1 MSTVIII
8 PTYNELETLPEAV
21 KAVRI
26 AVPDANILI
35 VDDNSP
41 DGTGAKA
48 DALASADPFV
58 HVLHRAEKTGLGDA
72 YLAGFAW
79 ALEHGFEIIVEMDA
93 DGSHP
98 ASRLGALIGAVS
110 APTVPGAHYPGLAI
124 GSRWVK
130 GGSVVNWPAHRLF
143 LSRGANAYARI
154 ALGINVK
161 DSTAGF
167 RAFRAEVLR
176 GIHLEEVN
184 SHGYCFQIDLTLR
197 VLDAGYTVVELP
209 IEFKERETGESKMS
223 KNIVV
228 EAMKSVTA
236 WGWQRRFGK
245 KNSTSSS

>member
-1 MSTVIII
+1 MSVVVII
-8 PTYNELETLPEAV
+8 PTFNELQTLPEAV
-21 KAVRI
+21 ASVRA
-26 AVPDANILI
+26 AVPEANILI

-48 DALASADPFV
+48 DALASVDPFV
-58 HVLHRAEKTGLGDA
+58 HVLHRSEKSGLGDA

-79 ALEHGFEIIVEMDA
+79 ALEHGFDIIVEMDA

-98 ASRLGALIGAVS
+98 ADRLGALIGAVS
-110 APTVPGAHYPGLAI
+110 EPTVPGAHYPGLAI

-130 GGSVVNWPAHRLF
+130 GGSVLNWPARRLF

-154 ALGINVK
+154 ALGISVK

-176 GIHLEEVN
+176 GIHLEEVS

-209 IEFKERETGESKMS
+209 IVFKERETGESKMS

-228 EAMKSVTA
+228 EAMKNVTV

-245 KNSTSSS
+245 KTASPS

>member
-1 MSTVIII
+1 MSTVVII
-8 PTYNELETLPEAV
+8 PTYNELHTLPEAV
-21 KAVRI
+21 KAVRS

-41 DGTGAKA
+41 DGTGSTA

-72 YLAGFAW
+72 YLAGFDW

-98 ASRLGALIGAVS
+98 ADRLSALIGAVS
-110 APTVPGAHYPGLAI
+110 EPTVPGAHYPGLAI

-130 GGSVVNWPAHRLF
+130 GGSVVNWPARRLF
-143 LSRGANAYARI
+143 LSRGANTYARI
-154 ALGINVK
+154 ALNIDVK

-223 KNIVV
+223 KNIVM
-228 EAMKSVTA
+228 EAMKAVTT

-245 KNSTSSS
+245 KTSTAS

>member
-1 MSTVIII
+1 MTSLVII
-8 PTYNELETLPEAV
+8 PTYNEVLNITSAV
-21 KAVRI
+21 SAVRS
-26 AVPDANILI
+26 AVPAANVLI

-41 DGTGAKA
+41 DGTGATA
-48 DALASADPFV
+48 DALAAGDPFV
-58 HVLHRAEKTGLGDA
+58 HVLHRPAKSGLGDA

-79 ALEHGFEIIVEMDA
+79 GMERGFEILVEMDA

-98 ASRLGALIGAVS
+98 ADRLDALIGAVS
-110 APTVPGAHYPGLAI
+110 APTLPGAHYPGLAI

-143 LSRGANAYARI
+143 LSRGANWYTRAM
-154 ALGINVK
+154 LGIQVQ

-167 RAFRAEVLR
+167 RAFRTEVLQN
-176 GIHLEEVN
+176 IHLDEVN

-209 IEFKERETGESKMS
+209 IEFTERVTGESKMS

-228 EAMKSVTA
+228 EAMRQVTS
-236 WGWQRRFGK
+236 WGWQRRFGAK
-245 KNSTSSS
+245 PTAS

>member
-1 MSTVIII
+1 MH
-8 PTYNELETLPEAV
+8 PTLHPQARHPTLAP
-21 KAVRI
+21 
-26 AVPDANILI
+26 
-35 VDDNSP
+35 
-41 DGTGAKA
+41 
-48 DALASADPFV
+48 LARDEQRTA
-58 HVLHRAEKTGLGDA
+58 RRC
-72 YLAGFAW
+72 
-79 ALEHGFEIIVEMDA
+79 
-93 DGSHP
+93 P
-98 ASRLGALIGAVS
+98 APLVS
-110 APTVPGAHYPGLAI
+110 ASHTGQATAPGVGI
-124 GSRWVK
+124 
-130 GGSVVNWPAHRLF
+130 HRLL
-143 LSRGANAYARI
+143 LSRGANAYARL

>member
-1 MSTVIII
+1 MSTVVII
-8 PTYNELETLPEAV
+8 PTYNELHSLSEAV
-21 KAVRI
+21 KAVRS

-41 DGTGAKA
+41 DGTGATA
-48 DALASADPFV
+48 DALARVDPFV
-58 HVLHRAEKTGLGDA
+58 HVLHRKEKTGLGDA
-72 YLAGFAW
+72 YLAGFDW

-98 ASRLGALIGAVS
+98 ADRLGALIGAVS
-110 APTVPGAHYPGLAI
+110 EPTVPGAHYPGLAI

-130 GGSVVNWPAHRLF
+130 GGSVVNWPARRLF
-143 LSRGANAYARI
+143 LSRGANTYARI
-154 ALGINVK
+154 ALNIDVK

-176 GIHLEEVN
+176 GIHLEQVN

-223 KNIVV
+223 KNIVM
-228 EAMKSVTA
+228 EAMKAVTT

-245 KNSTSSS
+245 KTSTAS